1 MKKLSITLLITL
13 PLLMGS
19 SLFAATESNSGAAFI
34 HHFDSDK
41 DGKVSLDEFRAPG
54 DQSFKTIDADGDGFA
69 TAEEAAAF
77 EQKMRD
83 MMIKRK
89 QAVSKSSKDDS

>member
-1 MKKLSITLLITL
+1 MKT
-13 PLLMGS
+13 
-19 SLFAATESNSGAAFI
+19 LFAALTLLTGSSAFAAAEGDAGAAFI
-34 HHFDSDK
+34 HHFDADK
-41 DGKVSLDEFRAPG
+41 DGKVSLDEFLAPG
-54 DQSFKTIDADGDGFA
+54 VQSFKTIDADGDGFA

-89 QAVSKSSKDDS
+89 EAVSKSRKDDS